1 MKKVRKEP
9 RVVFLSSFNVTH
21 LPFSVEMKL
30 RKNQEYDLVLFFSFN
45 IPDFWFT
52 NIEITYE
59 YKKMAMNYT

>member
-30 RKNQEYDLVLFFSFN
+30 RKNQRYDLVLFFSFI